1 MGILRHHTLVV
12 TSVSLAEIIK
22 VHIKAKELFET
33 ALEEENVMSSNIIS
47 KILNGISN
55 EQYSFFISPDGSKEG
70 WEVSNRCNDTRK
82 ELIKY
87 IDNNSLY
94 CQYVEVY
101 FGGDNNESN
110 IIKTN
115 K

>member
-1 MGILRHHTLVV
+1 MGVLRHHTLVV

-33 ALEEENVMSSNIIS
+33 ALEEENVMSSSIIS
-47 KILNGISN
+47 KILNGISTG
-55 EQYSFFISPDGSKEG
+55 QYSFFIAPDGSKEG
-70 WEVSNRCNDTRK
+70 CEVSNRCNDARDA
-82 ELIKY
+82 LMKY